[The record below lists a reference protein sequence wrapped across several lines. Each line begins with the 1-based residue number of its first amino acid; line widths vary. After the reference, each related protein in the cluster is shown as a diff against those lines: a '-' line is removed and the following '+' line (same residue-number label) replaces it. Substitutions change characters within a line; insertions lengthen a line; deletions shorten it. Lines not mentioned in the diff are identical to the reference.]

1 MTTIQKASW
10 QNSNDKINF
19 ALPFAKVNKEKRTVS
34 GFATLDNVD
43 RHGDVVTADAS
54 QIAFDKFRG
63 NLREMHQPI
72 AVGKVVSFNTEDFYD
87 PKTNKN
93 HKGIFVEAYISKGAE
108 DTWEKVLD
116 GTLTGFSIGG
126 NIVKS
131 SMEPDENDIAE
142 KRRIIKEY
150 ELMELSLVD
159 NPANPLAN
167 IFSIQKVGDNSIFK
181 GMATEV
187 EIENIFWC
195 DTDQVASSY
204 AGENKDC
211 LVCGDNM
218 TNVGWVEKNDLE
230 KSDFIQKTISSY
242 LKKDDAPTS
251 QHGPNNIA
259 GESNSRSISSDDTI
273 NLYPDQNPI
282 GVTKNGIKVGSYVKW
297 KSSGGTAYGKVLKIV
312 NKGSIKVPNSS
323 FTIKA
328 EDGNPAVLV
337 KVYKK
342 TSKGFVPT
350 DTTVGH
356 KADTLKVAKMRVST
370 ISKTFLNEGGT
381 EMAIDPENTVESA
394 EVDELTEVVEEVEET
409 VEATAVAETLE
420 EIATEDV
427 DFTKMASDLKT
438 YFGNALRKSA
448 DALKEANDNIEGKIE
463 KSYKDLQVNLE
474 NLSTDYSS
482 LLQKNVSLETELTD
496 LKKSLSDITDRLA
509 KYENDTAI
517 KKSGEVEQAVETK
530 IQKSIWQGHFL
541 GVSDL

>member
-1 MTTIQKASW
+1 MSIQKANW
-10 QNSNDKINF
+10 QNSNNRVNF

-87 PKTNKN
+87 PKTNKK
-93 HKGIFVEAYISKGAE
+93 HTGVFVEAYISKGAQ

-126 NIVKS
+126 NVVKA
-131 SMEPDENDIAE
+131 SMEPGDQDANE
-142 KRRIIKEY
+142 KVRIIKEY
-150 ELMELSLVD
+150 DLTELSLVD

-167 IFSIQKVGDNSIFK
+167 IFSIQKVGDSSIYK
-181 GMATEV
+181 GMATEI

-195 DTDQVASSY
+195 EVDQVASSY
-204 AGENKDC
+204 AGEVKDC
-211 LVCGDNM
+211 VICNDTM
-218 TNVGWVEKNDLE
+218 TNIGWVEKNDFE
-230 KSDFIQKTISSY
+230 KSETIQKAVSSY
-242 LKKDDAPTS
+242 ITKDDAPTS
-251 QHGPNNIA
+251 EHGPNNIA
-259 GESNSRSISSDDTI
+259 GESDSRAISTDDTI
-273 NLYPDQNPI
+273 NMYPDQNPI

-297 KSSGGTAYGKVLKIV
+297 KASGGTAYGKVLKV
-312 NKGSIKVPNSS
+312 VSKGSIKVPNSS

-328 EDGNPAVLV
+328 EEGNPAVLIRI
-337 KVYKK
+337 YRK
-342 TSKGFVPT
+342 TDKGFVPT
-350 DTTVGH
+350 DRTVGH
-356 KADTLKVAKMRVST
+356 KADTLSVAKMRVST
-370 ISKTFLNEGGT
+370 ISKTFLSEGGT
-381 EMAIDPENTVESA
+381 EMAIDPEDTVESTTI
-394 EVDELTEVVEEVEET
+394 DEIVEEVVEATEV
-409 VEATAVAETLE
+409 ATAIE

-438 YFGNALRKSA
+438 YFGSALQKSA
-448 DALKEANDNIEGKIE
+448 DALKEANENIEGKIE

-474 NLSTDYSS
+474 TLSTDYSS
-482 LLQKNVSLETELTD
+482 LLQKNASLESELTD
-496 LKKSLSDITDRLA
+496 LKKSLGDVADRLA

-517 KKSGEVEQAVETK
+517 KKSGEVEQAQETK

>member
-1 MTTIQKASW
+1 MSIQKANW
-10 QNSNDKINF
+10 QNSSDKINF

-43 RHGDVVTADAS
+43 RQGDLVLADAS
-54 QIAFDKFRG
+54 QVAFDKFRG

-87 PKTNKN
+87 PNTKKN
-93 HKGIFVEAYISKGAE
+93 HKGIFVEAYISKGAQ

-126 NIVKS
+126 NIVKA
-131 SMEPDENDIAE
+131 SMEPGEEDVTE
-142 KRRIIKEY
+142 KRRVIKEY

-167 IFSIQKVGDNSIFK
+167 IFSIQKNGDSFMFK

-195 DTDQVASSY
+195 NTDQIASSY
-204 AGENKDC
+204 AGEAKDC
-211 LVCGDNM
+211 LVCDTSMSNI
-218 TNVGWVEKNDLE
+218 GWVEKNDIE
-230 KSDFIQKTISSY
+230 KSEIIQKAVVSY
-242 LKKDDAPTS
+242 MTKDDAPTS
-251 QHGPNNIA
+251 EHGPNNIA
-259 GESNSRSISSDDTI
+259 GESESRSISTDDTI
-273 NLYPDQNPI
+273 NMYPDQNPI
-282 GVTKNGIKVGSYVKW
+282 GVTKNGIKVGSFVKW
-297 KSSGGTAYGKVLKIV
+297 NSSGGTAYGKVLKIV
-312 NKGSIKVPNSS
+312 SKGSIKVPNSS

-328 EDGNPAVLV
+328 EEGNPAVLI

-342 TSKGFVPT
+342 TDKGFVPT
-350 DTTVGH
+350 ETTVGH

-370 ISKTFLNEGGT
+370 INKTFLSEGGT
-381 EMAIDPENTVESA
+381 EMAIDPEDTVESTTI
-394 EVDELTEVVEEVEET
+394 DEFEEIVEEVVEATEV
-409 VEATAVAETLE
+409 ATAIE

-438 YFGNALRKSA
+438 YFGSALKKSA
-448 DALKEANDNIEGKIE
+448 EALKEANDNIEGKIE
-463 KSYKDLQVNLE
+463 KSYKDLQGNLE
-474 NLSTDYSS
+474 NLSNDYSS
-482 LLQKNVSLETELTD
+482 LLQKSASLEAELTD
-496 LKKSLSDITDRLA
+496 LKKSFDNVAERLA

-517 KKSGEVEQAVETK
+517 RKSGEVEQAQETK